1 MNKATLSTWLR
12 QAGLLHLADKLRY
25 WLLRA
30 RYYRENRAFRAAH
43 PAVALPPD
51 YLMYESFKLR
61 YRNYY
66 EGGRE
71 TAEWVKNELAPYTSL
86 HGQHLLDWGCGP
98 GRVIRHL
105 PAVVGG
111 GCQFTGTDAN
121 AESVAWCR
129 AHLPGITF
137 LHNGMS
143 PPLALA
149 AGSVD
154 AAYGISIFTH
164 LSAAGHVSWLA
175 ELLRVLRPGGV
186 LLLTTHGAAFRAILT
201 PAEQARFDAGE
212 LVERRQVR
220 EGHRV
225 FAAFQPPAFLRQ
237 LFGERLVVLRHEPGQ
252 QRGQRVSQ
260 DVWLLRK
267 A

>member
-12 QAGLLHLADKLRY
+12 RTRLLHLADNLRF
-25 WLLRA
+25 WVLRT
-30 RYYRENRAFRAAH
+30 RYRRENQAFRAAR
-43 PAVALPPD
+43 PTVALPPD

-71 TAEWVKNELAPYTSL
+71 TAEWVKSQLAPYTSL
-86 HGQHLLDWGCGP
+86 QGQHVLDWGCGP
-98 GRVIRHL
+98 GRVVRHL
-105 PAVVGG
+105 PEVIGQ
-111 GCQFTGTDAN
+111 GCQFTGTDVN
-121 AESVAWCR
+121 AQSVAWCR

-137 LHNGMS
+137 LHNGIS

-149 AGSVD
+149 DNTVD

-164 LSAAGHVSWLA
+164 LSAAGHARWLA

-186 LLLTTHGAAFRAILT
+186 LLLTTHGAAFQPILL
-201 PAEQARFDAGE
+201 PAEQARFAAGE

-237 LFGERLVVLRHEPGQ
+237 LFGERLLVLHHEPG
-252 QRGQRVSQ
+252 RWLGEGASQ
-260 DVWLLRK
+260 DVWVLRK